1 MLLLLIKIEMRPL
14 LLKILP
20 VLLLI
25 SISGLLMAQ
34 SPKLV
39 NGVTGTLTDDA
50 GKPMEYATVSL
61 VKLPDSTI
69 TKGTLTNEAGVYNLG
84 TLTPGNYLVKATS
97 IGYSQ
102 AVSVPFTIGAS
113 APDFSIPS
121 IVMHT
126 AGNTLKTVAITAS
139 RPLIEHKTDMT
150 VMNVANSVLA
160 TGNNALEI
168 LARAPGVTLDQDDN
182 ISLRGK
188 KGVTVMING
197 KLTYLSSA
205 QLATLLKS
213 TDGTTIQSIEIIT
226 NPSAKYDASGSS
238 GIINIRLKK
247 SNQSGTNGSFTTGVG
262 YGNSWKDNQT
272 LSLNHRDGDLNVYGS
287 FSHYDGQYDHH
298 LLINRVVTDSTGGKN
313 YFNQISSSP
322 ITLHDNSYRLGA
334 DYDITS
340 NNTAGFMVN
349 GYFDNVGEDDSSL
362 TNIGSSPG
370 EIDSYLNTL
379 SRINNSYDN
388 FAVNL
393 NDRLKLD
400 TLGQSLAVDLD
411 YSRFN
416 NGQDAYHHTYY
427 YEADGSTMMPPAF
440 LLQQSPSVITIH
452 TAKADYTLPLS
463 KTLKLEIGVKFSNV
477 KTDNNL
483 AAQQLLNGSYVND
496 STFTNHFIY
505 TEKISAGYVNLSKSF
520 KNTSVEI
527 GLRGEYTSST
537 GDLVTDN
544 DVVKRHYFDL
554 FPSLFVN
561 HTLNDKNEVGFSF
574 SRRIDRPDYDDLNP
588 FVYYLDQ
595 YTYSQGNPFLNP
607 QYTNSFELSYT
618 YNKTINVSFNY
629 SHTSDLITTVLLT
642 DLVSEATYQTKINLQ
657 AENAYTVNVSAPFT
671 LTDWWNINVDANG
684 FYTGFKSDTLLG
696 ASYNR
701 GKIAYQAKLMETFQL
716 AKGYKAEL
724 MSSYSSSLYDG
735 IYLVNSRYSTD
746 AGVSHSFAG
755 NRANIKLA
763 MSDVF
768 NTLKDHFVTDYQSN
782 DIAVSQKRET
792 RITRLTFTYNL
803 GNNKIKSHEHITGAD
818 DLSGRVKGNN

>member
-1 MLLLLIKIEMRPL
+1 MRSLLLKTLPILLLIGIRGL
-14 LLKILP
+14 
-20 VLLLI
+20 
-25 SISGLLMAQ
+25 SIAQ
-34 SPKLV
+34 SPKPA
-39 NGVTGTLTDDA
+39 NGVNGTLTDDA
-50 GKPMEYATVSL
+50 GKPMEYATISL
-61 VKLPDSTI
+61 VKLPDSI
-69 TKGTLTNEAGVYNLG
+69 VVKGTLTNEAGIYNLG
-84 TLTPGNYLVKATS
+84 ITASGNYLVKATS
-97 IGYSQ
+97 VGYAQ
-102 AVSVPFTIGAS
+102 AVSLPFTISDPQSG
-113 APDFSIPS
+113 FSIPV
-121 IVMHT
+121 ITMHS
-126 AGNTLKTVAITAS
+126 AGNSLNTVVITAS
-139 RPLIEHKTDMT
+139 KPLIEHKTDMT
-150 VMNVANSVLA
+150 VMNIANSVLA

-182 ISLRGK
+182 IRLRGK

-247 SNQSGTNGSFTTGVG
+247 SNQSGTNGSFITGVG

-272 LSLNHRDGDLNVYGS
+272 LSLNHKDGDLNVYGS
-287 FSHYDGQYDHH
+287 FSHYDGKYDHH
-298 LLINRVVTDSTGGKN
+298 LLINRTVADSLGGKT
-313 YFNQISSSP
+313 YFNQVSSSP
-322 ITLHDNSYRLGA
+322 ATIHNNSYRVGA

-340 NNTAGFMVN
+340 TNTAGFMVN
-349 GYFDNVGEDDSSL
+349 GYFDKVYEDDASL

-370 EIDSYLNTL
+370 ELDSYLNTL

-427 YEADGSTMMPPAF
+427 YEAEGSTMIPPAF
-440 LLQQSPSVITIH
+440 LLQQSPSVIIIH
-452 TAKADYTLPLS
+452 TAKADYTLPLN
-463 KTLKLEIGVKFSNV
+463 KTLKFETGVKYSDV

-483 AAQQLLNGSYVND
+483 AAQQQVNGSYLND
-496 STFTNHFIY
+496 STLTNHFIY
-505 TEKISAGYVNLSKSF
+505 TEKIGAGYVNLSKSF

-595 YTYSQGNPFLNP
+595 YTYSKGNPFLNP

-618 YNKTINVSFNY
+618 YNKTINASFSY
-629 SHTSDLITTVLLT
+629 SHTSDLMTTVLLT
-642 DLVSEATYQTKINLQ
+642 DPLSEATYQTKINLQ
-657 AENAYTVNVSAPFT
+657 AENAYTINVNAPFT

-696 ASYNR
+696 ASYNK
-701 GKIAYQAKLMETFQL
+701 GKIAYQAKLMQTFQL

-724 MSSYSSSLYDG
+724 ISSYFSSLYDG
-735 IYLVNSRYSTD
+735 IYLVSSNYSTD

-768 NTLKDHFVTDYQSN
+768 NTLKDHFVTDYQVN

-792 RITRLTFTYNL
+792 RITRLTFTYNF
-803 GNNKIKSHEHITGAD
+803 GNSKIKPHEHTTGAD